1 MIGTKAFLILA
12 IRTLYADRR
21 FPYYPNIDIEPT
33 TSVYETPTGSSVYT
47 ITVSSDYPASFYG
60 TTTTSAAYTTDSP
73 VYSYTSATTEY
84 STYTTNESYKASS
97 GYPIDSSTTSSSAY
111 PTDSATTTADNSSSY
126 PTSTSTSCAGS
137 NYNQVNITSPNT
149 ITAGNDFS
157 ITWTAPQPDPSKN
170 HTEVHVELWALN
182 GGPVGSPLLVYKSD
196 RLFDVTSYTY
206 SFPTSYVNA
215 TTKGGP
221 VPWQLYVGVYST
233 YFSSNITDLES
244 WNLPYYGFQKVTF
257 Q

>member
-1 MIGTKAFLILA
+1 MGAFKTILFLA
-12 IRTLYADRR
+12 IQSLSAQ
-21 FPYYPNIDIEPT
+21 P
-33 TSVYETPTGSSVYT
+33 
-47 ITVSSDYPASFYG
+47 DYPY
-60 TTTTSAAYTTDSP
+60 TTTASASYTD
-73 VYSYTSATTEY
+73 VTSATTSDASTYPSSTSVSYASSSTDTGSATSTYY
-84 STYTTNESYKASS
+84 STDASATPTSDGSTTNYSTDASA
-97 GYPIDSSTTSSSAY
+97 T
-111 PTDSATTTADNSSSY
+111 PTDSSSSY

-137 NYNQVNITSPNT
+137 GYNQVNITSPNT
-149 ITAGNDFS
+149 ITAGKDFT

-215 TTKGGP
+215 TTNGGP

-244 WNLPYYGFQKVTF
+244 WNLPFYGIQSVTF